1 MDNKFRERKFFEGK
15 FFEGKISETFMDHN
29 SREKF

>member
-15 FFEGKISETFMDHN
+15 NFEGKISETFMDHN